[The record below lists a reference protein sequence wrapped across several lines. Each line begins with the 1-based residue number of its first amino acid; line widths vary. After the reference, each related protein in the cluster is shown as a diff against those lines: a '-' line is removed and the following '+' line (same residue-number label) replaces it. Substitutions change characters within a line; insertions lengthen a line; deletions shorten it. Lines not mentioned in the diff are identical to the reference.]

1 MQTELVV
8 ISLYASMG
16 FFWLWLS
23 GTSIKSQRLFGKVV
37 FGFLFVLLW
46 PLMLLMRIEKAN
58 RVGKYLKPHSK
69 WQLIVKN
76 KVVLRDDE
84 G

>member
-1 MQTELVV
+1 MDP
-8 ISLYASMG
+8 
-16 FFWLWLS
+16 
-23 GTSIKSQRLFGKVV
+23 GTSIKSRRLFGKVT
-37 FGFLFVLLW
+37 FGLLFVILW
-46 PLMLLMRIEKAN
+46 PLMLLLRIEKAN

-76 KVVLRDDE
+76 KVVLRDEE

>member
-8 ISLYASMG
+8 ILFYAFIG
-16 FFWLWLS
+16 LVWLWLS
-23 GTSIKSQRLFGKVV
+23 GTSIKSQRLFGKVA
-37 FGFLFVLLW
+37 FGLLFVILW
-46 PLMLLMRIEKAN
+46 PLMLLLRIEKAN
-58 RVGKYLKPHSK
+58 RVGKYLKPHSR

-76 KVVLRDDE
+76 KVILRDEE

>member
-8 ISLYASMG
+8 VLFYAFMG
-16 FFWLWLS
+16 LVWLWLS
-23 GTSIKSQRLFGKVV
+23 GTSIKSQRLFGKVA
-37 FGFLFVLLW
+37 FGFLFVILW
-46 PLMLLMRIEKAN
+46 PLMLLLRIEKAN

-76 KVVLRDDE
+76 KVILRDEE

>member
-8 ISLYASMG
+8 ITLYASMG
-16 FFWLWLS
+16 FIWLWLS
-23 GTSIKSQRLFGKVV
+23 GTSIKSQRLFVKIA
-37 FGFLFVLLW
+37 FGLLFVILW

-76 KVVLRDDE
+76 KVVLRDEE